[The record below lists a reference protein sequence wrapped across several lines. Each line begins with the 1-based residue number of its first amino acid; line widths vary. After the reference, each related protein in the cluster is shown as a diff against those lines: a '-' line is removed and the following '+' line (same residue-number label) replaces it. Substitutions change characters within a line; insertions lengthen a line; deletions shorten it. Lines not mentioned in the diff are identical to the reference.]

1 MFMTTA
7 GAGVGTTLGYG
18 TAVGAGTLA
27 GAGAGTTHGDGTA
40 GAGEALVGAGMP
52 AGAGTTLGYGT
63 VAGAG
68 TLAGAGEAMVG
79 AGMLAGAGADI
90 GTVRSLEEDI
100 TAEITRAS
108 RADVGIPIY
117 LELPSL
123 RAPTEDML
131 MDLDTIAAV
140 PTEPLDEAITWQVA
154 VPVATVI
161 APMCGER

>member
-1 MFMTTA
+1 MTTA

-52 AGAGTTLGYGT
+52 AGAG
-63 VAGAG
+63 
-68 TLAGAGEAMVG
+68 
-79 AGMLAGAGADI
+79 ADI

-131 MDLDTIAAV
+131 MDLDIIVAA
-140 PTEPLDEAITWQVA
+140 PTEPLVEAITWQVA

>member
-1 MFMTTA
+1 MLLRQRAQGESTPEA
-7 GAGVGTTLGYG
+7 A
-18 TAVGAGTLA
+18 
-27 GAGAGTTHGDGTA
+27 AGTTHGDGTA

-52 AGAGTTLGYGT
+52 
-63 VAGAG
+63 
-68 TLAGAGEAMVG
+68 
-79 AGMLAGAGADI
+79 AGAGADI

-131 MDLDTIAAV
+131 MDLDIIVAA
-140 PTEPLDEAITWQVA
+140 PTEPLVEAITWQVA

>member
-52 AGAGTTLGYGT
+52 AGAG
-63 VAGAG
+63 
-68 TLAGAGEAMVG
+68 
-79 AGMLAGAGADI
+79 ADI

-131 MDLDTIAAV
+131 MDLDIIVAA
-140 PTEPLDEAITWQVA
+140 PTEPLVEAITWQVA

>member
-52 AGAGTTLGYGT
+52 AGAG
-63 VAGAG
+63 
-68 TLAGAGEAMVG
+68 
-79 AGMLAGAGADI
+79 ADI

-100 TAEITRAS
+100 TAEITLAS

-117 LELPSL
+117 LELP
-123 RAPTEDML
+123 
-131 MDLDTIAAV
+131 
-140 PTEPLDEAITWQVA
+140 
-154 VPVATVI
+154 
-161 APMCGER
+161 

>member
-1 MFMTTA
+1 MTTA

-40 GAGEALVGAGMP
+40 GAGGVLVGAGMP
-52 AGAGTTLGYGT
+52 AG
-63 VAGAG
+63 V
-68 TLAGAGEAMVG
+68 
-79 AGMLAGAGADI
+79 GADI

-100 TAEITRAS
+100 TAEITLAS

-131 MDLDTIAAV
+131 MDLDIIVAV

>member
-1 MFMTTA
+1 MTTA

-40 GAGEALVGAGMP
+40 GAGEAL
-52 AGAGTTLGYGT
+52 
-63 VAGAG
+63 
-68 TLAGAGEAMVG
+68 VG

-131 MDLDTIAAV
+131 MDLDIIVAA
-140 PTEPLDEAITWQVA
+140 PTEPLVEAITWQVA